1 MKSSSYKRASRKHVG
16 IYWRVFKDGRPKQ
29 LVIFYE
35 GPKVLKGDK
44 PSRNQKSEQVP
55 GKKPTIAQAK
65 ELRDKR
71 LQEVRDG
78 HHGARSEGHVCDVLD
93 AYAVA
98 VVAVRKNVNTRAAYG
113 AQLARI
119 RRTLGAC
126 KFKTVGAG
134 ELEMF
139 LAELADEYSPNHVR
153 QIWIRLKSVFRW
165 AVAKEYAVSNPF
177 DRVTAKPP
185 KVGRTEKSPLS
196 REETDQFLTYLRKEK
211 PILFPLYHFWLDTGL
226 RHGELLGCKWE
237 HLKGD
242 RYHVE
247 EQLMRDGSFD
257 APKDES
263 YGEVALSTVT
273 IEALESFRQGEIERR
288 KLTEP
293 PRTGLIWCRPDGGHL
308 NYRTEANILGRLL
321 KAAGIESRTPHE
333 LRHTAA
339 TLMFSD
345 GASVIQVQHQLRHSR
360 PSITLD
366 HYGHLLP
373 KDLRPVFSVVPNA
386 VLTPEAARLTGT
398 DG

>member
-1 MKSSSYKRASRKHVG
+1 MEEE
-16 IYWRVFKDGRPKQ
+16 
-29 LVIFYE
+29 LVYPDVQGTILATRLAA
-35 GPKVLKGDK
+35 PSLVL
-44 PSRNQKSEQVP
+44 
-55 GKKPTIAQAK
+55 
-65 ELRDKR
+65 
-71 LQEVRDG
+71 
-78 HHGARSEGHVCDVLD
+78 
-93 AYAVA
+93 
-98 VVAVRKNVNTRAAYG
+98 
-113 AQLARI
+113 
-119 RRTLGAC
+119 
-126 KFKTVGAG
+126 
-134 ELEMF
+134 
-139 LAELADEYSPNHVR
+139 
-153 QIWIRLKSVFRW
+153 
-165 AVAKEYAVSNPF
+165 
-177 DRVTAKPP
+177 
-185 KVGRTEKSPLS
+185 
-196 REETDQFLTYLRKEK
+196 
-211 PILFPLYHFWLDTGL
+211 
-226 RHGELLGCKWE
+226 
-237 HLKGD
+237 
-242 RYHVE
+242 
-247 EQLMRDGSFD
+247 
-257 APKDES
+257 
-263 YGEVALSTVT
+263 EVALSTVT